1 MEAFYDEKSRKDGVR
16 EWSLG
21 REPPPPAEDS
31 GFKEHTFTADK
42 CPQLIGMEDTET
54 KDTNPFLEG

>member
-1 MEAFYDEKSRKDGVR
+1 MKKVEKWCEGV
-16 EWSLG
+16 ELG
-21 REPPPPAEDS
+21 EGPPPPAEDW